1 MLSLLI
7 INNHTLHLT
16 EIQHLLEDI
25 GTTSGISWLHSDV
38 IDYNTPDLL
47 SISQDYDAI
56 MLTWSSEHSRNDA
69 MYTAEY
75 QLILTTTKPILWI
88 CLGCQL
94 IAAAYG
100 SSLHYLPAKRSGPTD
115 ITLLETGQ
123 HLVVQEAHHRAI
135 TALGRGL
142 VGIASS
148 EDGREIIKHHTQP
161 QFGLQRHPEL
171 SHAIWYAVIFD
182 FLSFSRQQLRGG

>member
-1 MLSLLI
+1 MISLLI
-7 INNHTLHLT
+7 INNHTLHLA
-16 EIQHLLEDI
+16 ELQHLLEHI
-25 GTTSGISWLHSDV
+25 RTTSGIALHSDV
-38 IDYNTPDLL
+38 IDYNTTNLL
-47 SISQDYDAI
+47 SISQGYDAI

-69 MYTAEY
+69 MYTTEY

-88 CLGCQL
+88 CLWCQL

-123 HLVVQEAHHRAI
+123 HLIVQEAHHRAI

-142 VGIASS
+142 VGVASS
-148 EDGREIIKHHTQP
+148 DDGREIIKHHKQP
-161 QFGLQRHPEL
+161 QYGLQWHPEL
-171 SHAIWYAVIFD
+171 SHTIWYTVISD
-182 FLSFSRQQLRGG
+182 FLRFSKQQPNHG